1 MKAWTNLTQAA
12 KSQQQRREAGC
23 FFDTRGM
30 KAQFEWNEENN
41 NFKLEVISNLLARAV
56 VLYHCQHAI
65 DYLIVVV
72 QY

>member
-30 KAQFEWNEENN
+30 KAQFEWNEENMECEGEKAGTDRF
-41 NFKLEVISNLLARAV
+41 FKE
-56 VLYHCQHAI
+56 
-65 DYLIVVV
+65 
-72 QY
+72 

>member
-30 KAQFEWNEENN
+30 KAQFEWYEENMECEGEKAGTDRF
-41 NFKLEVISNLLARAV
+41 FKE
-56 VLYHCQHAI
+56 
-65 DYLIVVV
+65 
-72 QY
+72 